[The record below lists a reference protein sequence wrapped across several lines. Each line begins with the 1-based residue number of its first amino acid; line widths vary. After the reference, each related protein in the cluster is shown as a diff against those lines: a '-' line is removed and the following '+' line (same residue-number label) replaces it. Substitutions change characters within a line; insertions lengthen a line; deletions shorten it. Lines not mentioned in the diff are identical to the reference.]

1 MAVDKNS
8 KAYQS
13 LQKSG
18 YTDDQITQMHGQV
31 AEGENARDVIA
42 STPAANRNENQ
53 QSSMMMLDPIAY
65 RPEYNNGKYDKYIE

>member
-31 AEGENARDVIA
+31 AG
-42 STPAANRNENQ
+42 
-53 QSSMMMLDPIAY
+53 
-65 RPEYNNGKYDKYIE
+65 